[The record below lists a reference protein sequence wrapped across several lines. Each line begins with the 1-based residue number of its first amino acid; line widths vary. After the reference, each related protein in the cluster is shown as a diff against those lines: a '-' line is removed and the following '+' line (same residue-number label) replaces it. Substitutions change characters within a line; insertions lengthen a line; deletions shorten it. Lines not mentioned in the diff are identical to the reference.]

1 VVVEVLSPPDNGAV
15 VVDGLEVV
23 YTPIPGYVGP
33 DTLVRAVTDGG
44 TGDPRTGAPVTVE
57 VEVPVTVNDGHPPGA
72 GACGCRTTSPGGL
85 AVLALLLCLRT
96 RASRRA

>member
-1 VVVEVLSPPDNGAV
+1 

-23 YTPIPGYVGP
+23 YTPIPGFVGP
-33 DTLVRAVTDGG
+33 DTLVLAVTDGG

-57 VEVPVTVNDGHPPGA
+57 VEVPVTVNDGHPPGS
-72 GACGCRTTSPGGL
+72 GACGCRSTGAGGFAAAL
-85 AVLALLLCLRT
+85 VLLLGIRT